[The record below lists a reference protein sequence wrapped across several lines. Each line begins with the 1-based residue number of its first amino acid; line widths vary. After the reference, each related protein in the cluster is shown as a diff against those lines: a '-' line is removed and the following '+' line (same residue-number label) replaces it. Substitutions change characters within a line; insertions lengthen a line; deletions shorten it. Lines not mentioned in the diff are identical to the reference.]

1 MTAMTWRA
9 LLALV
14 LLCTGLAG
22 CSSQASNPY
31 LNASQTFRSNGE
43 AFGVPVSGSVR
54 VGLSNGAFYIQPGV
68 NMRQIRFGR

>member
-1 MTAMTWRA
+1 MTYRQLIGVA
-9 LLALV
+9 LLCA
-14 LLCTGLAG
+14 LAG

-31 LNASQTFRSNGE
+31 VNAGQTFRASGE

-54 VGLSNGAFYIQPGV
+54 VGVSGGGLYIQPGV